1 MGIPESSIPSDTTSA
16 LGAGVEGEGVEG
28 EGGIPAGGGGIP
40 AGGGGI
46 PAGGGGGPPAGGGGI
61 PAGGGGGPPAGG
73 GGISDFEPD
82 IVPFTAVTLA
92 ASVAFCRRIEERRR
106 SRDLVAFL
114 CGGVIVVFFPDT
126 LVAAGGGG
134 TMDESTRLPFRGRP
148 SSLAAGGGVPC
159 GGGGTATD
167 GLCEGG
173 GGKPEGGRGDDDC
186 DGSREGGGGKPE
198 GGLMDDTDA
207 PRESPG
213 GGPSG
218 GGGIE
223 TEFGRPSDK
232 VGRLSLA
239 KSLAKAAKDGPRF
252 IEDARRPSTEVDG
265 LPLGGGGR
273 GPECDVRRPTLLD
286 GDR

>member
-1 MGIPESSIPSDTTSA
+1 LSGLYLLYRNTNASRMGIPESSIPSDTTSA
-16 LGAGVEGEGVEG
+16 LGAGVEGG
-28 EGGIPAGGGGIP
+28 GGIPAGGGGIP

-61 PAGGGGGPPAGG
+61 SDGGPG
-73 GGISDFEPD
+73 
-82 IVPFTAVTLA
+82 IVPFAAVTLA

-114 CGGVIVVFFPDT
+114 CGGVIVDFFPDT
-126 LVAAGGGG
+126 PVAAGGGG

-148 SSLAAGGGVPC
+148 SSSDAGGGGIPF
-159 GGGGTATD
+159 GGGGCNATD
-167 GLCEGG
+167 GLCEGGGGKPEGGRDDDCDGSREGG

-213 GGPSG
+213 GGPTG

-232 VGRLSLA
+232 VGRFSLA
-239 KSLAKAAKDGPRF
+239 KSLAKVAK
-252 IEDARRPSTEVDG
+252 EE
-265 LPLGGGGR
+265 L
-273 GPECDVRRPTLLD
+273 
-286 GDR
+286 